1 MGRMLI
7 VYEMIDQV
15 QKKKYIHVIYISEE
29 IVLEINYT
37 LDLKFPFIRKN
48 ILMIFY
54 QPDDCLNMILIW
66 FKQKIIVKYFILF
79 YDKKIN
85 GVWDV

>member
-1 MGRMLI
+1 
-7 VYEMIDQV
+7 
-15 QKKKYIHVIYISEE
+15 
-29 IVLEINYT
+29 
-37 LDLKFPFIRKN
+37 
-48 ILMIFY
+48 MIFY

-85 GVWDV
+85 GVWDI